1 MPLPMSEIVIWPI
14 SLVNGSTVIYISS
27 QVVKRD
33 SVINE
38 LISLRHPNTN
48 RPMVASK
55 TYSTMCPRCR
65 LHNYTKCPH
74 DVFMPQYFDSHRA
87 LLTTMIMRRNPDA
100 YRREIRN
107 EYTEQTLKHPFDHE
121 NVDKML
127 DPSQNCSSNHAGFK
141 EVYVIIDPAAGGV
154 SSRYAIIS
162 FILISVTSMDNAYPQ
177 ERLVV
182 STIYFMHSSEHLC
195 NLLEVKF

>member
-1 MPLPMSEIVIWPI
+1 MPLPMSEIVVWPI

-38 LISLRHPNTN
+38 LISLRHPNTG

-55 TYSTMCPRCR
+55 TYSTMCPRCK

-74 DVFMPQYFDSHRA
+74 DVFMPQYFDAHRM
-87 LLTTMIMRRNPDA
+87 LLTTMIMRRNPEV
-100 YRREIRN
+100 YRREVRN
-107 EYTEQTLKHPFDHE
+107 EYTEQQLKHPFDHE

-127 DPSQNCSSNHAGFK
+127 DASQHYGANPAGLK
-141 EVYVIIDPAAGGV
+141 EVYVVIDPAAGGIG
-154 SSRYAIIS
+154 SRYAIVS
-162 FILISVTSMDNAYPQ
+162 LLLCTVTTAENMYQ
-177 ERLVV
+177 QTQLVV
-182 STIYFMHSSEHLC
+182 SILYLFTCFKVHL
-195 NLLEVKF
+195 VHQF